1 MQSNAQPSIQLE
13 DIVKKIPFACR
24 FIFVAALL
32 TWLLDFMGITTAT
45 LMNSNLSW
53 QPKFKVWQIFTA
65 SFCVNSLFTLMI
77 VAINMYTFM
86 PKLVTAHI
94 FRKIKHPAFGCS

>member
-1 MQSNAQPSIQLE
+1 MQSNAQTIQLE

-24 FIFVAALL
+24 LIFVAALV
-32 TWLLDFMGITTAT
+32 TWLLDFMGVTTDA

-53 QPKFKVWQIFTA
+53 QPKFKVWQILTA

-77 VAINMYTFM
+77 VAINMYTFL
-86 PKLVTAHI
+86 PKLVTARI
-94 FRKIKHPAFGCS
+94 FRKIKHPASGWS